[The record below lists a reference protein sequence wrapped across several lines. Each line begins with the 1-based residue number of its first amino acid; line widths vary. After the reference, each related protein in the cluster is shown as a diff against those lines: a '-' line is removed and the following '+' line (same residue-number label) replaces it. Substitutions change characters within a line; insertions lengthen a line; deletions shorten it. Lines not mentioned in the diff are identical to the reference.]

1 MKNRVS
7 LFSRRTLEGWK
18 RLNTS
23 LVEKL
28 NRTPGAT
35 PRSFCR
41 GTLSPLSPFWLTS
54 RLRNSQLL
62 ENQPPHQPPRTC
74 LGSLLARENDIP
86 TGSTEDAIQRD
97 IIFRPAPLH
106 ISPPPPLVLITDE
119 LYVIK
124 PPPPIQCSH
133 EILRSAKFVRS
144 RTRFPLP
151 LRYST
156 DTVMLWFFLFFF
168 FSNLSRAIIA

>member
-41 GTLSPLSPFWLTS
+41 GTLSPFLTYEQIKKLPAS
-54 RLRNSQLL
+54 RKPAPPPTTPNLPRVTARPWKRYPNGEHGGRNSTRYYFQTCS
-62 ENQPPHQPPRTC
+62 PPY
-74 LGSLLARENDIP
+74 L
-86 TGSTEDAIQRD
+86 
-97 IIFRPAPLH
+97 
-106 ISPPPPLVLITDE
+106 PPPPLVLITDE

-156 DTVMLWFFLFFF
+156 DTVMLWFFFFFF

>member
-1 MKNRVS
+1 MKAAEYELSWKAESHSWGNASLVLPRNPLPPFPFLTYEQIKKLPASRKPAPPPTTPNLPRVTA
-7 LFSRRTLEGWK
+7 RPWK
-18 RLNTS
+18 RYPNG
-23 LVEKL
+23 EH
-28 NRTPGAT
+28 G
-35 PRSFCR
+35 
-41 GTLSPLSPFWLTS
+41 G
-54 RLRNSQLL
+54 RNSTRYYFQTCS
-62 ENQPPHQPPRTC
+62 PPYLP
-74 LGSLLARENDIP
+74 S
-86 TGSTEDAIQRD
+86 
-97 IIFRPAPLH
+97 
-106 ISPPPPLVLITDE
+106 PPPLVLITDE

-156 DTVMLWFFLFFF
+156 DIVMLWFSFFFF